1 MTYVFAA
8 VLIVAYIAA
17 LGFCFW
23 TVTDFDASRSK
34 RVAATVLGTALVIG
48 GLTALFA
55 ASDDDRPC
63 VREVTEMRYDP
74 ATKIVRPMTYCV
86 ERGEWAE

>member
-8 VLIVAYIAA
+8 VLVVAYIAA

-23 TVTDFDASRSK
+23 TVTDF
-34 RVAATVLGTALVIG
+34 LGTALVIG

-86 ERGEWAE
+86 ERGEWTE